1 MFKLIPL
8 SLDRVKLHLQFVNR
22 GLHLDLSGWIE
33 RWNRRIDVVVLF
45 DSRSALRE
53 SELGVYCLALVLNV
67 CICIILQASNLVLK
81 CEIGDNFSIEFS
93 LQNGYLV
100 ICKLKIVYQLEVLIS
115 VECLF
120 DCVQW

>member
-1 MFKLIPL
+1 MFKFIPL
-8 SLDRVKLHLQFVNR
+8 SLDRVKLHLQLVNR

-33 RWNRRIDVVVLF
+33 WWNRRIDVVVLF
-45 DSRSALRE
+45 YSRSALRE
-53 SELGVYCLALVLNV
+53 SELGVYCLALVLHV
-67 CICIILQASNLVLK
+67 CICIILQASNLVLQS
-81 CEIGDNFSIEFS
+81 EIGDNFSIEFS

-100 ICKLKIVYQLEVLIS
+100 IRKLKIVYQLEVLIS